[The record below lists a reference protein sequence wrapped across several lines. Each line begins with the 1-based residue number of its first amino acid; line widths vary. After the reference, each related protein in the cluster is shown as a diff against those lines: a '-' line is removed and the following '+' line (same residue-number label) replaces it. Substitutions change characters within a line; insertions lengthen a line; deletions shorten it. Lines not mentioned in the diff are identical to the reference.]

1 MEAIGV
7 EISDVGLVAA
17 AGHPARLQPVDGAS
31 TESPGYA
38 LPVKKGLLVG
48 IAALEQSRLY
58 PRQVNNRFWSQL
70 STHALPEEAAAA
82 KNHAEMAFAHLQ
94 HVHESLRAPQTPWF
108 VTVPQFLDEQKL
120 GILLGMLQE
129 LRIPVGGLV
138 SGPVAGC
145 ETVPEGASALH
156 VDVHLH
162 TVEMVHLR
170 QGDKLYIQNSHV
182 VLDVGWH
189 DFLDQIGKGLADEFV
204 RATRFDPLHQASSEQ
219 QLYSQLLSMMWRHDK
234 AERVSLELSS
244 GQTTR
249 SLTVLPQMLQQGTL
263 GMRNKIVAA
272 VADVVNDDGQVVVQL
287 SHRAAMVPGLSED
300 IERKVG
306 QSPIRLPMG
315 ASARGVLH
323 MQDELAKDVDSEGV
337 VFVTTRNVEHV
348 PPPERIRR
356 DELVDTVDTDGPTH
370 VLYQDRA
377 VALGAVP
384 VHIGS
389 ALADGVAGI
398 LVDDAKED
406 VAADHLSIGVEEGA
420 PMLRCTGT
428 VWLEGEVV
436 TQPCAVTLGQTLR
449 FGAKP
454 HEVRLIHVEPGHGA

>member
-7 EISDVGLVAA
+7 EISDVGLVAV

-38 LPVKKGLLVG
+38 LPIKKGLLVG
-48 IAALEQSRLY
+48 LAALEQSRLY

-70 STHALPEEAAAA
+70 STYALPEDMAVVN
-82 KNHAEMAFAHLQ
+82 NHAEMAFAHLQ
-94 HVHESLRAPQTPWF
+94 HLQGALQASQAPWF
-108 VTVPQFLDEQKL
+108 VTVPQFLDEPKL

-170 QGDKLYIQNSHV
+170 QDDRLYIQNSHV

-219 QLYSQLLSMMWRHDK
+219 QLYSQLLHMMWRKDK
-234 AERVSLELSS
+234 AERVTLELSS

-249 SLTVLPQMLQQGTL
+249 SLTVLPQMLQRDTL

-272 VADVVNDDGQVVVQL
+272 IADVAKDDGQVVVQL
-287 SHRAAMVPGLSED
+287 SHRAAMVPGLAED
-300 IERKVG
+300 IERKIG
-306 QSPIRLPMG
+306 QSPIRLPVG

-323 MQDELAKDVDSEGV
+323 MQGELVKEADSTGV
-337 VFVTTRNVEHV
+337 VFVTTRKVEHV
-348 PPPERIRR
+348 KPPDRVMSQKPAEVADRA
-356 DELVDTVDTDGPTH
+356 EPTH
-370 VLYQDRA
+370 VLYEDRA
-377 VALGAVP
+377 VPLGVTP
-384 VHIGS
+384 IHIGS
-389 ALADGVAGI
+389 TPADGVTGI
-398 LVDDAKED
+398 LVEHAGED
-406 VAADHLSIGVEEGA
+406 VVADHLSIGLEKGI
-420 PMLRCTGT
+420 PTLRCTGT
-428 VWLEGEVV
+428 VWLGEEIV
-436 TQPCAVTLGQTLR
+436 TQPCAVSLGQTIR